1 MREKLRNKITGVIP
15 AMVTPMDEQGEVDE
29 DGLRQLTQILIDAE
43 VNGLFPLGTIGEGP
57 KLDRTERMKVIEIVM
72 DEVKSDMPVIPG
84 TGGMTTK
91 TTIQFTEDAKKL
103 GATAG
108 VIHPPWYFHPSDEA
122 LIRHY
127 RRITEQTDFPIIL
140 YNIPS
145 FVGYSISPEV
155 VAESS
160 KVENIVGIKD
170 SSAQM
175 LSYQRLMDITPED
188 FNVIQGYGSLFLP
201 SLTIGGTT
209 TLCGEANIL
218 ANDIVTVYKA
228 FLKGNLDAAKKAHYR
243 LVKLSSVIGCGT
255 FPVGVKEAMNIIGL
269 PGGYTREP
277 AVPLKKE
284 ERSNLMAVLKE
295 LGLIK

>member
-1 MREKLRNKITGVIP
+1 VREKLCRKIAGVIP
-15 AMVTPMDEQGEVDE
+15 AMVTPMDEHGEIDE
-29 DGLRQLTQILIDAE
+29 DGLRRLTQIFIDAK

-57 KLDRTERMKVIEIVM
+57 KLDRTERMRVIEIVL
-72 DEVKSDMPVIPG
+72 DEVKSDMPVVPG

-108 VIHPPWYFHPSDEA
+108 VIHPPWYFHPSIEA

-127 RRITEQTDFPIIL
+127 RKTTEETDFPIIL

-145 FVGYSISPEV
+145 FVGYSISPQV
-155 VAESS
+155 VVELS
-160 KVENIVGIKD
+160 KVESIMGIKE

-175 LSYQRLMDITPED
+175 LFYQQLISISPRD

-201 SLTIGGTT
+201 SLAIGATT
-209 TLCGEANIL
+209 TLCGEANL
-218 ANDIVTVYKA
+218 LPYDLVTLHKA
-228 FLKGNLDAAKKAHYR
+228 FFEGKFDLAKKMHYR
-243 LVKLSSVIGCGT
+243 LVKLSSVIGYGT
-255 FPVGVKEAMNIIGL
+255 FPVGVKEAMNIMGL

-277 AVPLKKE
+277 AVPLKNE
-284 ERSNLMAVLKE
+284 ERGNLKAILKE
-295 LGLIK
+295 LELIE

>member
-15 AMVTPMDEQGEVDE
+15 AMVTPMDEHGEVDE
-29 DGLRQLTQILIDAE
+29 DGLRQLVQIFIDAK

-57 KLDRTERMKVIEIVM
+57 KLDRTERMKVIETVM
-72 DEVKSDMPVIPG
+72 DETKSDIPVLPG
-84 TGGMTTK
+84 TGGITTK

-103 GATAG
+103 GATAA

-127 RRITEQTDFPIIL
+127 NTIAEQTDFPIIL
-140 YNIPS
+140 YNIPP

-160 KVENIVGIKD
+160 KIENIVGIKD

-175 LSYQRLMDITPED
+175 LNYQRLIDITPKD
-188 FNVIQGYGSLFLP
+188 FNVAQGYGSLFLP
-201 SLTIGGTT
+201 SLVIGGTT
-209 TLCGEANIL
+209 TFCGEANIL
-218 ANDIVTVYKA
+218 TNDMVTLYKA
-228 FLKGNLDAAKKAHYR
+228 FLKGDFESARKAHYR

-255 FPVGVKEAMNIIGL
+255 FPVGVKEAMNVMGL

-284 ERSNLMAVLKE
+284 ERSSLMVVLKE
-295 LGLIK
+295 LELIE

>member
-1 MREKLRNKITGVIP
+1 MREKLRNKIAGVIP
-15 AMVTPMDEQGEVDE
+15 AIVTPMDKYGEVDE
-29 DGLRQLTQILIDAE
+29 DGLRQLIQILIDAG

-72 DEVKSDMPVIPG
+72 DQVKSDMPVLPG
-84 TGGMTTK
+84 TGGITTK

-103 GATAG
+103 GATAA

-127 RRITEQTDFPIIL
+127 RRITEETDFPIIM

-175 LSYQRLMDITPED
+175 LSYQHLMDITPKD

-218 ANDIVTVYKA
+218 ANDIVTLYKA
-228 FLKGNLDAAKKAHYR
+228 FLKGNLDLAKKAHFR

-255 FPVGVKEAMNIIGL
+255 FPVGVKEAMNLIGL

-284 ERSNLMAVLKE
+284 ERSKLKTVLKE
-295 LGLIK
+295 LELIK